1 MRSPS
6 ALARC
11 FFSWFAWMVALL
23 KMTRCPPSPFL
34 PPAAMAEPA
43 SQPASLAETGPDPH
57 ENAGQR
63 HRD

>member
-11 FFSWFAWMVALL
+11 FFSWFAWMAALL

-43 SQPASLAETGPDPH
+43 SLAETGHDPH
-57 ENAGQR
+57 ENVGQR